1 MTLPQHSLQPLSV
14 AFIEAQLEE
23 LLNPVLS
30 SRRTAHELAIALATL
45 SRGDQQFILNW
56 LKIITKTNSEM
67 GYQFM
72 THATRALGLMDRNG
86 IQRWILH
93 AMDIYDH
100 NGLYPGSEALAKL
113 EEFAIHMDQQSVS
126 ANLSEIEAI
135 ISRYVRGL
143 SGRTLNIAQNN
154 NNEWFTD
161 TETIWLPAE
170 VHRYRDRRNN
180 FIFYK
185 VIAVH
190 LWAQIHYGTF
200 RRRMPSSRWLSE
212 KLQQYPEPI
221 RARQVFNTLETY
233 RLDACI
239 TRELPG
245 LAREMQE
252 LMVPEVETK
261 LTRSWGEAVNIVE
274 ASHSSVT
281 DTLDQVAILY
291 RRGGTIPT
299 SKPWQGALRPEK
311 AEETTRK
318 RIMRE
323 SIEARECAWS
333 VKEKLTSDQL
343 MSIVKPSIMNKSDV
357 KEHQTWKINPRGN
370 AVIAPQRL
378 SNIFQSALLDF
389 EEIPSSYL
397 LTDMADDS
405 RDYDAGQRFSESSET
420 NDSDEPSG
428 YCYDEWDFQRGSYRK
443 NWCFL
448 REIDMQPSQEPVV
461 DQTLDKYKGLVL
473 EIRRTFE
480 AIRGGNRKLKRQTNG
495 DDIDIEALVDAQTQ
509 TKAGQEVSDQLFTSS
524 RRIDRDTAVI
534 FMVDIS
540 GSTKGWINC
549 AERESLVLL
558 CEAIEILGDEYA
570 IYAFSG
576 MTRKRCELYRIKSF
590 GEAYSEDV
598 KKRIAGIEPKDYT
611 RMGVIIRHLTKLLGQ
626 MEARTR
632 LLVTLSDGK
641 PDDYDGY
648 RGEYGVED
656 TRQAL
661 VEARR
666 AGIYPFCITIDKTAR
681 DYLPHMYGEAGYT
694 VVSDVKKLPKRVSEI
709 YRRLTT

>member
-1 MTLPQHSLQPLSV
+1 MTLPPHSLKPLSV
-14 AFIEAQLEE
+14 TFIEAQLEE

-30 SRRTAHELAIALATL
+30 SRRTARDQAVALATF
-45 SRGDQQFILNW
+45 SRADQQFVLNW

-67 GYQFM
+67 GYQFI
-72 THATRALGLMDRNG
+72 THASRALGLMDRNG
-86 IQRWILH
+86 IQQWILH

-100 NGLYPGSEALAKL
+100 NGLYPGSEALAAL

-126 ANLSEIEAI
+126 ANLSKIEAI
-135 ISRYVRGL
+135 ISPYVRGL
-143 SGRTLNIAQNN
+143 SGRTLNIAQNKS
-154 NNEWFTD
+154 NEWFTD

-170 VHRYRDRRNN
+170 IHRYMDRRSN
-180 FIFYK
+180 FILYK
-185 VIAVH
+185 IIAVH

-212 KLQQYPEPI
+212 QLGRYPEPI
-221 RARQVFNTLETY
+221 QAREIFNTLETY
-233 RLDACI
+233 RLAACI
-239 TRELPG
+239 TRDLPG
-245 LAREMQE
+245 LAREMQA
-252 LMVPEVETK
+252 LMMREVETK
-261 LTRSWGEAVNIVE
+261 LTHSWAEAVNIVE
-274 ASHSSVT
+274 AGHSSVT

-291 RRGGTIPT
+291 RVGSIIPA
-299 SKPWQGALRPEK
+299 SKPWQGTLYPEK

-318 RIMRE
+318 RIIRE
-323 SIEARECAWS
+323 SIEAREWAAS
-333 VKEKLTSDQL
+333 VKQQLTSDHL
-343 MSIVKPSIMNKSDV
+343 MSIVAPPIMNNKEV
-357 KEHQTWKINPRGN
+357 KERETRKVEPRGHP
-370 AVIAPQRL
+370 VIAPQRL
-378 SNIFQSALLDF
+378 ADIFQSVLLDF
-389 EEIPSSYL
+389 EEIPPGYL
-397 LTDMADDS
+397 LPETADDS
-405 RDYDAGQRFSESSET
+405 LHYDAGQKFSQNSEAS
-420 NDSDEPSG
+420 NSEELSG
-428 YCYDEWDFQRGSYRK
+428 YYYDEWDFQRDSYRK

-461 DQTLDKYKGLVL
+461 DQTLEKYKGLVL

-480 AIRGGNRKLKRQTNG
+480 AIRGGNRRLKRQTNG
-495 DDIDIEALVDAQTQ
+495 DDIDIEAVVDAQIQ
-509 TKAGQEVSDQLFTSS
+509 TKAGHEVSEQLFTSS
-524 RRIDRDTAVI
+524 RRVDRDTAVI

-540 GSTKGWINC
+540 GSTKGWINS

-558 CEAIEILGDEYA
+558 SEAIEILGDQYA

-590 GEAYSEDV
+590 SETYSDDV

-626 MEARTR
+626 REARTR
-632 LLVTLSDGK
+632 LLITLSDGK

-648 RGEYGVED
+648 RGEYGIED

-661 VEARR
+661 IEARR
-666 AGIYPFCITIDKTAR
+666 AGIYPFCITIDKAAR

-694 VVSDVKKLPKRVSEI
+694 VVSEVKKLPKKVSEI